1 MTANFK
7 LPTLY
12 LAILASSW
20 RSLRFIISRPD
31 DGLTAMF
38 AMVFA
43 MVAMSFLP
51 PPGHSAED
59 PEALCHSERQL
70 RISPW
75 TLLRRFCYL
84 PLLQSLSGYVSLHRV
99 SLRCTL
105 CCYLTGLCPFN
116 IMWYQPI
123 TTSSLYC
130 LNHRLH
136 GLPDCTDLET

>member
-59 PEALCHSERQL
+59 PEALRHSERQL
-70 RISPW
+70 RISY
-75 TLLRRFCYL
+75 RSSKIEARSCL
-84 PLLQSLSGYVSLHRV
+84 PARAQAKTQAGREE
-99 SLRCTL
+99 R
-105 CCYLTGLCPFN
+105 N
-116 IMWYQPI
+116 
-123 TTSSLYC
+123 
-130 LNHRLH
+130 R
-136 GLPDCTDLET
+136 